1 MGHLNRK
8 ETELPCPPRGSP
20 TELMRMPDR
29 TSRLF
34 STLPV
39 LAMVVAAL
47 PILLRNSPAAAAGC
61 PSTSQAGASS
71 LIAHAPTLSLDT
83 VTWALAQRGSPLS
96 GADARFIVQA
106 SQQAAVDDAF
116 ALAVWAA
123 ESQDGREAVPGTD
136 NIGNITAA
144 EGVSWAERVF
154 AIYPTWQAG
163 IAAWFHLIDQLYIPG
178 GHAHDLLTF
187 ALFYVYGLTPQEAS
201 PQLQRVVATG
211 YAHTLSTIISQ
222 LQQHEAALHADQ
234 SAAGTSYGSPPVSST
249 TLFSLLPTGSLPPG
263 WAGPGTWPAATAIRF
278 SGCPATVPPLV
289 QAALQLGVF
298 LRPNTAGTFDH
309 WVLGAPVGVRSQGR
323 ITWDTDFLASVVE
336 QVTQTAFPAA
346 PTATFW
352 WAQSLS
358 QQLGWSRLPAEAGQM
373 PQAGDIVV
381 LSDGARGE
389 VALIAGVELPQ
400 PHRPG
405 VVLVLQAH
413 AQHVLERWVL
423 EADGTV
429 SPPWRMQTLTLGYLR
444 PST

>member
-1 MGHLNRK
+1 
-8 ETELPCPPRGSP
+8 
-20 TELMRMPDR
+20 MRTPDR
-29 TSRLF
+29 TARLF
-34 STLPV
+34 STLSVLALVVTALPV
-39 LAMVVAAL
+39 LL
-47 PILLRNSPAAAAGC
+47 SPSPAAAAGC
-61 PSTSQAGASS
+61 PSTSQAGVSPQ
-71 LIAHAPTLSLDT
+71 IAHAPTLSLDT
-83 VTWALAQRGSPLS
+83 VTWALTQRGSPLS

-106 SQQAAVDDAF
+106 SQQATIDDAF

-123 ESQDGREAVPGTD
+123 ESQDGREAVPGTH

-144 EGVSWAERVF
+144 AGVAWAGHIF

-163 IAAWFHLIDQLYIPG
+163 ITAWFHLIDQLYIPG

-222 LQQHEAALHADQ
+222 LQQREAALHPGQ
-234 SAAGTSYGSPPVSST
+234 SAAGTSSGSTPPSSA
-249 TLFSLLPTGSLPPG
+249 TLFSLLPTGPLPPG

-278 SGCPATVPPLV
+278 SGCPVIVPPLV
-289 QAALQLGVF
+289 LAALQLGVF

-309 WVLGAPVGVRSQGR
+309 WVLGAPDGVRSQGR

-336 QVTQTAFPAA
+336 QVTQAAFPAA
-346 PTATFW
+346 PTAASW
-352 WAQSLS
+352 WAESLS
-358 QQLGWSRLPAEAGQM
+358 QQLDWSRLPAGSGQM

-400 PHRPG
+400 PHQPG
-405 VVLVLQAH
+405 VVLVLQGH

-423 EADGTV
+423 EANGTV
-429 SPPWRMQTLTLGYLR
+429 RPPWRMQTLTVGYLR